1 MPTDL
6 KNHIANFKNWLET
19 NTGDAATWQKE
30 RKERLDWYREHL
42 SEGKLAKLSRDD
54 FATLIKALW
63 ATNIWKNKDYKVD
76 QLLKDNGLEKI
87 RASLSTLLHGKD
99 PVAPRWDEFKSSMKG
114 LGPSSISEILTFS
127 DPYTFALVNKKPYK
141 VFPRL
146 GLPLKPV
153 GDGKSYAAA
162 VEQIGKVK
170 EALLKHGLKEADFI
184 LTDFFIAY
192 LFYEVF
198 DLQYARKE
206 ESLFPATEPDAVP
219 SPTEMRVSADLPI
232 ESHEAA
238 QAILLT
244 LGKFLKFDTYTA
256 DPSKE
261 YNGQKLGDLA
271 TLRELPYFATEKAM
285 DSARRIDVVWANGE
299 WPEYFFEVEQS
310 TGVTSG
316 LHRMYQVIR
325 VDAKFIIIAPGD
337 EERRRFE
344 REVEKNPYKDV
355 RHKYRFRSYDELREM
370 YLAALQYRKISDW
383 FLG

>member
-6 KNHIANFKNWLET
+6 KAHITNFKTWLRT
-19 NTGDAATWQKE
+19 NTGDAADWQKE
-30 RKERLDWYREHL
+30 REERLDWYRKHL
-42 SEGKLAKLSRDD
+42 SEEKLANLSREN

-87 RASLSTLLHGKD
+87 RASPDTLLHGKD
-99 PVAPRWDEFKSSMKG
+99 PVVTRWDEFKSSIKG
-114 LGPSSISEILTFS
+114 LGPSSISEVLTFS

-141 VFPRL
+141 VLPRL

-153 GDGKSYAAA
+153 ADGKSYETA

-170 EALLKHGLKEADFI
+170 EALRKHGLKEADFI

-198 DLQYARKE
+198 DMQYARKG
-206 ESLFPATEPDAVP
+206 ESAPPPTEPEAVRAP
-219 SPTEMRVSADLPI
+219 AEMRASIDLAI

-238 QAILLT
+238 QAILLS

-285 DSARRIDVVWANGE
+285 DSARRIDVVWVNGE

-355 RHKYRFRSYDELREM
+355 RPKYSFHSYDELREM
-370 YLAALQYRKISDW
+370 YLAALQYRKISDR